1 MTSATTSV
9 THGEH
14 HEHPAGIMRWLTTT
28 NHKDL
33 GTLYLTFAL
42 VMFLV
47 GGVMILLVRT
57 ELLLPGL
64 QVLDP
69 NLYNQLV
76 TLHGLVMVFGA
87 IMPAATG
94 LNNYLIPLMIGAPDM
109 ALPRVNNWGF
119 WILPPA
125 AVMLLLPFFLAFFG
139 VGDGAAAGGWTL
151 HNSPLSLQ
159 AGIGMDFT
167 ILAIH
172 LLGISSV
179 SGAINV
185 IVTALN
191 MRAPGMPLMKMP
203 LFVWSWLVTAVLIV
217 MVLPVLSAVVTML
230 LTDRHF
236 GTHFFDAGG
245 GGDPV

>member
-1 MTSATTSV
+1 MAAATNAVSHDTQ
-9 THGEH
+9 HG
-14 HEHPAGIMRWLTTT
+14 HPTGLGRWRTAT
-28 NHKDL
+28 NHRAL
-33 GTLYLTFAL
+33 GPLFLTFAL

-47 GGVMILLVRT
+47 GAVMFLLVRA

-125 AVMLLLPFFLAFFG
+125 AGMLLVPFFLSFFG
-139 VGDGAAAGGWTL
+139 VGDGAA
-151 HNSPLSLQ
+151 
-159 AGIGMDFT
+159 
-167 ILAIH
+167 
-172 LLGISSV
+172 
-179 SGAINV
+179 
-185 IVTALN
+185 
-191 MRAPGMPLMKMP
+191 
-203 LFVWSWLVTAVLIV
+203 
-217 MVLPVLSAVVTML
+217 
-230 LTDRHF
+230 
-236 GTHFFDAGG
+236 GG
-245 GGDPV
+245 GGR

>member
-14 HEHPAGIMRWLTTT
+14 HEHPAGFMRWLTTT

-47 GGVMILLVRT
+47 GGVMILLVRA

-76 TLHGLVMVFGA
+76 TMHGLVMVFGA

-119 WILPPA
+119 WILPFA
-125 AVMLLLPFFLAFFG
+125 AILLLIPFFLQF
-139 VGDGAAAGGWTL
+139 
-151 HNSPLSLQ
+151 S
-159 AGIGMDFT
+159 GIG
-167 ILAIH
+167 
-172 LLGISSV
+172 
-179 SGAINV
+179 SGASG
-185 IVTALN
+185 L
-191 MRAPGMPLMKMP
+191 G
-203 LFVWSWLVTAVLIV
+203 WV
-217 MVLPVLSAVVTML
+217 M
-230 LTDRHF
+230 H
-236 GTHFFDAGG
+236 
-245 GGDPV
+245 